1 MDVSAGGLV
10 RDSLARLK
18 SLTLESSEAKPKGT
32 LEGDANGFILRL
44 KQGTRR
50 GGLKQTGV
58 VFRNNTGVELFMG
71 GPSFGGIFAPP
82 PVGGVTGEPASRR
95 EGFR

>member
-44 KQGTRR
+44 KRGTRR
-50 GGLKQTGV
+50 
-58 VFRNNTGVELFMG
+58 
-71 GPSFGGIFAPP
+71 
-82 PVGGVTGEPASRR
+82 VG
-95 EGFR
+95 